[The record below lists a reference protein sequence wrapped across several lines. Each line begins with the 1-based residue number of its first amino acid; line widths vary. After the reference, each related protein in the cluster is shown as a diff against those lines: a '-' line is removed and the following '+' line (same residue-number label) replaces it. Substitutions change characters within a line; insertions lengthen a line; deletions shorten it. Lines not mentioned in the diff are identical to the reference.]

1 MMLTVVVNGEKREVP
16 PGATV
21 LDLLN
26 ALEIAPGPV
35 AVEVNSNVVR
45 RARHA
50 EHRLAAGDRIEIVTL
65 VGGG

>member
-1 MMLTVVVNGEKREVP
+1 MMLTVVVNGKKREVP

-21 LDLLN
+21 FDLLKT
-26 ALEIAPGPV
+26 LEIAPGPV

>member
-21 LDLLN
+21 LDLLK

-50 EHRLAAGDRIEIVTL
+50 EHRLEAGDRVEIVTL

>member
-1 MMLTVVVNGEKREVP
+1 MLTVVVNGEEREVP

-21 LDLLN
+21 LDLLKT
-26 ALEIAPGPV
+26 LEIGPGPM

-45 RARHA
+45 RAQHA

>member
-21 LDLLN
+21 LDLLKT
-26 ALEIAPGPV
+26 LEIAPGPV

>member
-21 LDLLN
+21 LDLLK
-26 ALEIAPGPV
+26 ALEIGPGPV

-45 RARHA
+45 RARQA
-50 EHRLAAGDRIEIVTL
+50 EHRLGAGDRIEIVTL